1 MKTTDK
7 YDMFC
12 CIIGFFLVL
21 LFPFPFWDKILCY
34 SVSVGWN
41 RYSNMMLIC
50 VSVSPSRECTNDRLM
65 FGVVVALCGW
75 C

>member
-1 MKTTDK
+1 MLSYVT
-7 YDMFC
+7 
-12 CIIGFFLVL
+12 
-21 LFPFPFWDKILCY
+21 
-34 SVSVGWN
+34 VGWN

>member
-1 MKTTDK
+1 MKTIDK

-12 CIIGFFLVL
+12 CIIGFFFSSFSFSFLGQNFVL
-21 LFPFPFWDKILCY
+21 SY
-34 SVSVGWN
+34 VSVGWN